1 LAGQT
6 QVLLLSHTSIIGAI
20 EKKSRKKKEKVTP
33 SNSRAAFFL
42 FFSLIFSLIFFP
54 TMSSESLPTTTAL
67 ATPSRGGRTPGGAR
81 LVCLIGIPLLLLT
94 GFFYTEVVPGAQPG
108 LVRSDNGNVRDIAQ
122 LLGRLGLAFQK
133 KSLPPR
139 RVSIFCLLFID

>member
-1 LAGQT
+1 
-6 QVLLLSHTSIIGAI
+6 
-20 EKKSRKKKEKVTP
+20 
-33 SNSRAAFFL
+33 
-42 FFSLIFSLIFFP
+42 
-54 TMSSESLPTTTAL
+54 MSSESLPTTTAL

-94 GFFYTEVVPGAQPG
+94 GFFYTFLSTEVVPGAQPG